1 MKIVKIVA
9 IIVLI
14 ASFFVGND
22 VLEKWTLRSMTI
34 SDFTESCNG
43 DFRCIEAIEA
53 QADGCLEKANW
64 KEFLDDKDN
73 VAKGKYFAETLT
85 HCFVDAKGKPYFPP
99 QR

>member
-1 MKIVKIVA
+1 MKIVIIVA
-9 IIVLI
+9 VIILI
-14 ASFFVGND
+14 ASLFIGND
-22 VLEKWTLRSMTI
+22 VVEKSTLRSMTI

-53 QADGCLEKANW
+53 QADGCLEKAKW
-64 KEFLDDKDN
+64 KEFLEDKDN